1 MKNKITL
8 ITPPDFFENDSFS
21 LMFVGLQSIEQE
33 KLTKFLSNSEYD
45 KEVNIYFYVDEK
57 DPNWLLYSLSKSNL
71 IFLNLNNIKSSA
83 NIFSSYIL
91 SKSNVYFT
99 TESEDIGDQLKIIN
113 SNRIPDF
120 DFFLEEIL
128 NKELMNRV

>member
-33 KLTKFLSNSEYD
+33 KLTTFLSNSAYD
-45 KEVNIYFYVDEK
+45 KEINIYFYVDEK
-57 DPNWLLYSLSKSNL
+57 DSKWLLYSLSKSNL
-71 IFLNLNNIKSSA
+71 IFLNLNNVKSSA

-91 SKSNVYFT
+91 SKPNVFFT

-128 NKELMNRV
+128 NKELMNRA